1 MIRYYQNLLKECKN
15 IAKWKATYLKMLIT
29 LGIMKLKLE
38 ILKF

>member
-1 MIRYYQNLLKECKN
+1 MSRYYQNLLKEYKN
-15 IAKWKATYLKMLIT
+15 IARWKAMHLKMLIT